1 MNKSIKLEIRICF
14 YFPYHDV
21 SGVPMMFARI
31 ANEIA
36 VFNKSIQIYIIDYAD
51 GVMARNVVYRD
62 NLNLLTF
69 IDGITISPPEDCIL
83 VMQTILPYS
92 IRPELKIL
100 SKTKIVFWTLHPD
113 NLVPNILPLS
123 FLNEIIHN
131 NFYIYKLILK
141 GTSIKLL
148 DKLKLFVE
156 LCLDNEAIW
165 FMDKTNLDNTNK
177 RLFLNIQSVEYLPV
191 PALRSDQIKLSKD
204 VKKNCIH
211 FCWIGRLCDFKI
223 YILLYTI
230 KKLSLLAIK
239 LNIEIEY
246 TIIGDGE
253 YKWMLN
259 DLNVNNS
266 NFKLNIIGSLTPSEV
281 DLYLIKN
288 VDVVTAMGTSAL
300 EGAKFGIPTILLDFN
315 YSKIRNDYKFRW
327 LFTTLDYDLGH
338 EIKNTDYEINNTTLE
353 NIIFQLIY
361 NYDKISIQTL
371 NYFKNNHDIST
382 IANLFIKRVQ
392 KTKLTFDKIPKFIL
406 FKNIFRRTYE
416 TIKGYR

>member
-1 MNKSIKLEIRICF
+1 
-14 YFPYHDV
+14 
-21 SGVPMMFARI
+21 MFARI

-36 VFNKSIQIYIIDYAD
+36 FFNKSIQIYIIDYAD
-51 GVMARNVVYRD
+51 GVMARNVVNGD

-69 IDGITISPPEDCIL
+69 IDGVTISPPEDCIL

-113 NLVPNILPLS
+113 NLVPNILPIS
-123 FLNEIIHN
+123 VLNEIIHN
-131 NFYIYKLILK
+131 NFFIYKLILK
-141 GTSIKLL
+141 GTSKILL
-148 DKLKLFVE
+148 NRLKLFVE
-156 LCLDNEAIW
+156 LCLDNDAIW

-177 RLFLNIQSVEYLPV
+177 RLFLNIQNVEYLPV
-191 PALRSDQIKLSKD
+191 PALRSDKIKLIKD
-204 VKKNCIH
+204 LKKNFIN

-246 TIIGDGE
+246 SIIGDGE
-253 YKWMLN
+253 YKSMLN

-266 NFKLNIIGSLTPSEV
+266 NFKLNIIGTLTPSEV

-315 YSKIRNDYKFRW
+315 YTKIKNDYKFRW
-327 LFTTLDYDLGH
+327 LFTTLHYDLGH
-338 EIKNTDYEINNTTLE
+338 EIKNSDYEINNKTLE
-353 NIIFQLIY
+353 DIIFQLL
-361 NYDKISIQTL
+361 NDYDKISKQTL
-371 NYFKNNHDIST
+371 NYFKDNHDINT
-382 IANLFIKRVQ
+382 IANLFLTRVQ

-406 FKNIFRRTYE
+406 FKNIYRRTYE